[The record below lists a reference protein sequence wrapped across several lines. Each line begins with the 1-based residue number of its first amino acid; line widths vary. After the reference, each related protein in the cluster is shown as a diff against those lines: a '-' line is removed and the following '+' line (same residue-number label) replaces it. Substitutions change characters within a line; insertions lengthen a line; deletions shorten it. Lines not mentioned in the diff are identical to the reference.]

1 MASPVSMVGM
11 SEPSLYVVSY
21 SPAGWPGVVHMEAE
35 FQEKPE
41 SKPVRAARGLFKFF
55 FRCVPFAPVL
65 LVKASHTVS
74 PELRRRPK
82 LQPSARGATL

>member
-1 MASPVSMVGM
+1 MVGM
-11 SEPSLYVVSY
+11 SEPSLSVVSY

-55 FRCVPFAPVL
+55 SVCPLCSCPTGQSKSHGQPR
-65 LVKASHTVS
+65 VKA
-74 PELRRRPK
+74 
-82 LQPSARGATL
+82 